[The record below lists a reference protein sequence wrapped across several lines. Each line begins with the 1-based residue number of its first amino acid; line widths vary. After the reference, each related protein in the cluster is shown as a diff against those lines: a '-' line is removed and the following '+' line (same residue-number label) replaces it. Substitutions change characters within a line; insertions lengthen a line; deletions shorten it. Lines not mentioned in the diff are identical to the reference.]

1 MSDQPTPQSA
11 PLTLR
16 PPTEKEVE
24 WNMMQRQAKAFSD
37 ADIIPA
43 HFKGKVADCI
53 VAFEY
58 AKMLGIAPLLV
69 MQSLYMVKGRAS
81 WSAQFMIGRANASGA
96 FKGRIKFRCVGDG
109 ERIPNKARGG
119 STVPNVTVTAWAI
132 DADTDEIVSVTVSME
147 DAILEGWTANEKYS
161 GRALGEQMLCYR
173 AATMLIRRTCPDVLM
188 GGMTE
193 VEAEDLAVVDMHTG
207 EVVSA
212 APSRRAPRAEPR
224 PEPRAIAE
232 QPRVETP
239 IDRES
244 VPFDP
249 SDIPPEE
256 ANPAP
261 QV

>member
-1 MSDQPTPQSA
+1 MSDAPIQPAHQPA
-11 PLTLR
+11 PMAR
-16 PPTEKEVE
+16 PLSDADIAFNLMYRK
-24 WNMMQRQAKAFSD
+24 AKAF
-37 ADIIPA
+37 AEAEIIPA
-43 HFKGKVADCI
+43 HFFGKVADCI

-58 AKMLGIAPLLV
+58 ADLLRISPLLV
-69 MQSLYMVKGRAS
+69 MQSLYIVKGRAS

-96 FKGRIKFRCVGDG
+96 FKGRIQFDVEGDG
-109 ERIPNKARGG
+109 ARLPNKNGRN
-119 STVPNVTVTAWAI
+119 STVPNITVTAWAV
-132 DADTDEIVSVTVSME
+132 DAQSGKIVKVTVSME

-193 VEAEDLAVVDMHTG
+193 VEAEDLAVVDMNTG

-212 APSRRAPRAEPR
+212 APTRRAPRAEPR

-232 QPRVETP
+232 QPRVEVQAAP
-239 IDRES
+239 AADY
-244 VPFDP
+244 